1 LGPKARRVLRAFLLA
16 LSVALIYMGLGD
28 YGLLRLL
35 VRFLCPSCVGL
46 A

>member
-1 LGPKARRVLRAFLLA
+1 LGPKARRALRAFLLA
-16 LSVALIYMGLGD
+16 LSAALIYMGLGD

-35 VRFLCPSCVGL
+35 VRLICPSCVGL

>member
-1 LGPKARRVLRAFLLA
+1 MGPKARRAIRLLLLA
-16 LSVALIYMGLGD
+16 LGLVLIWAGLGD
-28 YGLLRLL
+28 YTVLRAL

>member
-1 LGPKARRVLRAFLLA
+1 MGPKAKRALRAFLLA
-16 LSVALIYMGLGD
+16 LSAALIYMGLGD